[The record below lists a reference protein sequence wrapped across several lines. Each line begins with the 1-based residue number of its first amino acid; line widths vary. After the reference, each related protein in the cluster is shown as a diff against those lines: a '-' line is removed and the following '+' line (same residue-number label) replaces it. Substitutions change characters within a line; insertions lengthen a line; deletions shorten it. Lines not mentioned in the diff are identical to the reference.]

1 MIGHVERRGRLP
13 ALDEDKEQVLTTDG
27 DTSVRL
33 KRLLSRMSRTCLL
46 YEIVS
51 LLNGKWPDTRVYIQA
66 SRTLLSSHSCLGS
79 DLRIECSLQ
88 EVSYETHVMM
98 NA

>member
-1 MIGHVERRGRLP
+1 MIGYVERRGRLP

-33 KRLLSRMSRTCLL
+33 KRLLLRMSRTCLL
-46 YEIVS
+46 YEIVL
-51 LLNGKWPDTRVYIQA
+51 LLNRKWPDIKDCIQA
-66 SRTLLSSHSCLGS
+66 SRTHLSSRSCLGS

-98 NA
+98 KA